1 MTRNALSALVLCFLD
16 HLFLFLTFVSCHSG
30 IFSNFAFFHHCRLCI
45 WNFRMLTHWN
55 LFAHKTV
62 MSYRIRSFRN
72 NVFLPILRWVSS
84 LLLVGI
90 LQSVATDIG
99 ISNIL
104 RVAVIVSLNSSSC
117 GSAFFFAASNS
128 CSLISVHTHCQGRE
142 VFLFSCKTPSVFLR
156 IKKCFFVQFDSGY
169 NEMTINV
176 ISENHFERLHQQRW
190 VFLEKGWRM

>member
-1 MTRNALSALVLCFLD
+1 MTLDCHLKADDPYFRTRIIFKKSPRNATLSLYFKTKVPAPNSEDDRDPSMTRNELSALVLCFLD
-16 HLFLFLTFVSCHSG
+16 HLFLFLTFASCHSG

-90 LQSVATDIG
+90 LQALLLTSELPTFCEWL
-99 ISNIL
+99 SL
-104 RVAVIVSLNSSSC
+104 RA
-117 GSAFFFAASNS
+117 
-128 CSLISVHTHCQGRE
+128 
-142 VFLFSCKTPSVFLR
+142 
-156 IKKCFFVQFDSGY
+156 
-169 NEMTINV
+169 
-176 ISENHFERLHQQRW
+176 
-190 VFLEKGWRM
+190 